1 MQKRRFHSQNAG
13 FEMSAPVDIGVK
25 ILAGTDVS
33 PSCRSQRPEQT
44 RRSYLQQD
52 VVSTSLSTLVSYLL
66 KGNP

>member
-33 PSCRSQRPEQT
+33 PSCRKMGLLLGGPWRPHFHHQIIEGP
-44 RRSYLQQD
+44 RKGDSRQQPP
-52 VVSTSLSTLVSYLL
+52 
-66 KGNP
+66 G